1 MSNKL
6 HRYHLVL
13 HAIASSLNGLSLPE
27 LALVTELPRSTAHRM
42 AVALRE
48 IDYVELDP
56 LTGNYILGK
65 AIVRLMRQSL
75 MQDKKL
81 AAFKPALGFLVNN
94 LGETAFFARFTGQE
108 IDLVEAMTPA
118 GKARLYIY
126 PGVGSRPL
134 DKRSEEHTSEL
145 QSLMRITYA
154 DFCLK

>member
-1 MSNKL
+1 MIPRPPRSTRTDTLFPYTTLFRSASMSNPL

-118 GKARLYIY
+118 GKEIGRAN
-126 PGVGSRPL
+126 V
-134 DKRSEEHTSEL
+134 
-145 QSLMRITYA
+145 
-154 DFCLK
+154 